1 MSSGIGSSSGSSS
14 MTKFRGLAKLGRRM
28 FLFLNFSPISPA
40 TPPQVDTGHHLEQFV
55 MAGLP
60 SSNLEL
66 RRKDTVVH
74 NLNNRIAIGV
84 FDRGQSNAREEWEII
99 GNKA

>member
-1 MSSGIGSSSGSSS
+1 
-14 MTKFRGLAKLGRRM
+14 
-28 FLFLNFSPISPA
+28 
-40 TPPQVDTGHHLEQFV
+40 
-55 MAGLP
+55 MAGLS

-99 GNKA
+99 ANKA